1 MKKTIGLVLI
11 ILAFW
16 SMFSLYAQEQDTKI
30 FVKTVSII
38 KVYSHSAGY
47 KVLYLKSNMDLGEF
61 YVPMHW
67 FTSAAGKGEIVWG
80 DQPAYPYFSI
90 FWVDGKFDHIRLYLH
105 KNIESETWGM
115 LREASV
121 DENVF
126 EVEELNL
133 EF

>member
-11 ILAFW
+11 FLAFW
-16 SMFSLYAQEQDTKI
+16 SLFSLYAQEQDTKL

-38 KVYSHSAGY
+38 KIYSHSAGY

-61 YVPMHW
+61 YVPMRW
-67 FTSAAGKGEIVWG
+67 FTGTGGKGEIVWG
-80 DQPAYPYFSI
+80 DQLSYPYFSI

-105 KNIESETWGM
+105 KNLDSESWGM
-115 LREASV
+115 LKEASV
-121 DENVF
+121 DEGIF

-133 EF
+133 QF

>member
-11 ILAFW
+11 FLALW
-16 SMFSLYAQEQDTKI
+16 SMFSLYAQQQDTKL

-47 KVLYLKSNMDLGEF
+47 KILYLKSTMDLGEF

-67 FTSAAGKGEIVWG
+67 FTSAGGKGEIVWG
-80 DQPAYPYFSI
+80 DQLSYPYFSI
-90 FWVDGKFDHIRLYLH
+90 FWVDGKYDHIRLYLH
-105 KNIESETWGM
+105 KNLDSESWGM
-115 LREASV
+115 LKENSV
-121 DENVF
+121 DEGIF
-126 EVEELNL
+126 EIEELNL

>member
-1 MKKTIGLVLI
+1 MKKTIGLVLVF
-11 ILAFW
+11 LAFW
-16 SMFSLYAQEQDTKI
+16 GMFSLYAQEQDTKI

-38 KVYSHSAGY
+38 KIYSNSAGY
-47 KVLYLKSNMDLGEF
+47 KVLYLKSNMELGEF

-67 FTSAAGKGEIVWG
+67 FASAAGKAELVWG

-90 FWVDGKFDHIRLYLH
+90 FWVDGKYDHIRLYVH
-105 KNIESETWGM
+105 KNIDSESWGI
-115 LREASV
+115 LKEDSV
-121 DENVF
+121 EKSVF